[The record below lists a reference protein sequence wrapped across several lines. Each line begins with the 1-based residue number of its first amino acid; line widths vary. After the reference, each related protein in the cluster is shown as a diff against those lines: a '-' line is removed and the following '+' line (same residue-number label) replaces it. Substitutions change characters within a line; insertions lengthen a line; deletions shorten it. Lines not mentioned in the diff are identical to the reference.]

1 MKKIG
6 THRPKKIP
14 KNTMATAKHSVLRGC
29 IPRYALALKAAS
41 KVSDESRPSNVRSRL
56 NRHSPD
62 DDVKFV
68 VSQHLTTSGNGY
80 HTLHKWIDKRVN
92 AKRKVSNLSR

>member
-6 THRPKKIP
+6 THRPRKIT

-41 KVSDESRPSNVRSRL
+41 KVSDISQPSNVRS
-56 NRHSPD
+56 
-62 DDVKFV
+62 
-68 VSQHLTTSGNGY
+68 
-80 HTLHKWIDKRVN
+80 
-92 AKRKVSNLSR
+92 